1 MENAKIVKAKAK
13 AGWPEGVAQGGRN
26 GAEAGERNCEILV
39 EIIIN

>member
-13 AGWPEGVAQGGRN
+13 AGWPEGGTEGGGI

>member
-13 AGWPEGVAQGGRN
+13 AVWQEGEVVGEET

>member
-13 AGWPEGVAQGGRN
+13 AGWRGGGRRGI